1 MAGEPVQR
9 RLQFV
14 LEHFGKRPTENV
26 ILNYFGLAN
35 EVYIITTTEG
45 RFVVKNCFKNNTP
58 ELVANEAALI
68 QHLNKEG
75 VPCPKLVPTKMGEPF
90 LHYDDQFYIMSEFMP
105 GYTPTWEVNLS
116 ESIAS
121 ETMHAMAD
129 FHRVTAH
136 FKPPHE
142 IDRIH
147 SLDIIGIQRWLQA
160 LDTELGEADQSRQSV
175 QKMKQLIPPLNQ
187 LANELEQDIKAADLS
202 VLKQVYIHGDLHC
215 FNLIFNEEK
224 TKYRGVVDFDFS
236 RIDYRLVDFFWASR
250 SLLWSYWY
258 PTLFGK
264 RPDPKDE
271 NPPSENIT
279 VATQKTLSFMV
290 KHYREYDD
298 ISDEELK
305 LLPLFVK
312 ALPLYT
318 MRFFK
323 LSNSEDECLSHADWF
338 SFQLDTLTQ
347 TVNDIDSALTHFFNQ
362 PSRNAHD

>member
-26 ILNYFGLAN
+26 VLNYFGLAN
-35 EVYIITTTEG
+35 EVYIITTAEG

-58 ELVANEAALI
+58 ELVANEASLI
-68 QHLNKEG
+68 QHLNTKG
-75 VPCPKLVPTKMGEPF
+75 VPCPKLVPTKDGEPF
-90 LHYDDQFYIMSEFMP
+90 LHYDNQFYIMSEFMP

-116 ESIAS
+116 ESIAI

-129 FHRVTAH
+129 FHRATAE
-136 FKPPHE
+136 FTPPHE

-147 SLDIIGIQRWLQA
+147 SLDVTGIQRWLQT
-160 LDTELGEADQSRQSV
+160 LDVELKAADQNRQSV
-175 QKMKQLIPPLNQ
+175 QKMKQLIVPLNK
-187 LANELEQDIKAADLS
+187 LAKDLEQDIQRSDLS

-224 TKYRGVVDFDFS
+224 TQYRGVVDFDFS

-258 PTLFGK
+258 PTLFGQ
-264 RPDPKDE
+264 RFNHKDE
-271 NPPSENIT
+271 NPPKENIT
-279 VATQKTLSFMV
+279 LAIQKTLKFMIT
-290 KHYREYDD
+290 HYRRYDD
-298 ISDEELK
+298 ISDDELN

-338 SFQLDTLTQ
+338 SFQLETLEQ
-347 TVNDIDSALTHFFNQ
+347 TVIDVDSGLTHFFKNQ
-362 PSRNAHD
+362 